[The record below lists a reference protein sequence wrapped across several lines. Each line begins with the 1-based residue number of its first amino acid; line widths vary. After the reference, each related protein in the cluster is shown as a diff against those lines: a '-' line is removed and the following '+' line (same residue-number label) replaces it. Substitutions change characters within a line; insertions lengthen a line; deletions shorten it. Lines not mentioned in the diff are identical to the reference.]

1 MKIKE
6 LRQKSEAE
14 LQNLL
19 DKSRDRLIQFKF
31 NVSLGKEKNVKE
43 ARTLRR
49 DIARIFTLL
58 NPPKAVRSNLTGLT
72 IINQSEK

>member
-43 ARTLRR
+43 ARTLRK
-49 DIARIFTLL
+49 DIARI
-58 NPPKAVRSNLTGLT
+58 LTVIKSG
-72 IINQSEK
+72 K

>member
-49 DIARIFTLL
+49 DIARI
-58 NPPKAVRSNLTGLT
+58 LTVIKSG
-72 IINQSEK
+72 K